1 MNPVRSVAW
10 NVSAGVLAGLFV
22 IGSVGCVTLD
32 GRRSVEPTPDAAVN
46 HYVESARSELRARAD
61 LRTRAR
67 TERLVLNESLRPRG
81 PASAGSTSA
90 AATFQA
96 VPTLGMYSEPS
107 ALGGSQPTTV
117 PAVTLPA
124 SYWSEDIWHQMGDEF
139 LSFTQRDFWRGF
151 KTSFWDVE
159 NALALTATM
168 VASISVRESGVDDA
182 VRRRI
187 RGHRRLGDFDE
198 PLQILGNPG
207 THIAAAGLLWLGSTL
222 AEDPKQHEVSKTLA
236 QALAVNG
243 VTTLALKTAANTRS
257 PDGERYAWPSGH
269 TSSAFTTAAVL
280 NESYGPW
287 VGVPSLA
294 LAGLVGY
301 QRLDSRSHDFSDVV
315 FGAVLGYVIGSSIA
329 RDNKAAFPE
338 IFGMQLVPF
347 ADPQTGA
354 SGFVLMGSIR

>member
-1 MNPVRSVAW
+1 MNPVRLLAW
-10 NVSAGVLAGLFV
+10 DVSAGVLAGLFV
-22 IGSVGCVTLD
+22 IGLAGCATRD
-32 GRRSVEPTPDAAVN
+32 GLPAVEPAPDAAVN
-46 HYVESARSELRARAD
+46 HYVESARSELHARAALRARA
-61 LRTRAR
+61 RI
-67 TERLVLNESLRPRG
+67 ERLVLNESLRTRA
-81 PASAGSTSA
+81 PASADLTSE

-96 VPTLGMYSEPS
+96 VPTLGMYSDTS
-107 ALGGSQPTTV
+107 AFGGSQPTTAPV
-117 PAVTLPA
+117 ATLPA
-124 SYWSEDIWHQMGDEF
+124 DYWSADLRHQMGDEI
-139 LSFTQRDFWRGF
+139 LSFTKHDFWRGF
-151 KTSFWDVE
+151 KTSFWDIE
-159 NALALTATM
+159 NALTLTATLG
-168 VASISVRESGVDDA
+168 AAIAFRESGVDDA

-187 RGHRRLGDFDE
+187 RGHRQLGDLDE
-198 PLQILGNPG
+198 PLQILGNPA

-243 VTTLALKTAANTRS
+243 VTTLALKAAVNTRS

-280 NESYGPW
+280 NEYYGPW

-301 QRLDSRSHDFSDVV
+301 QRLDSRAHDFSDVV
-315 FGAVLGYVIGSSIA
+315 FGAVLGYVVGSSIA

-338 IFGMQLVPF
+338 IFGMRLVPF
-347 ADPQTGA
+347 ADPETGA